1 MSSRQSLY
9 VVAIYAGIAF
19 SVVLS
24 ATILGVQ
31 GTLDSQTLSNVLMGA
46 LGFAGGAAVGAG
58 TLGQAVNGKA
68 VIPHSELANR
78 ETTLRTAIAGAASAP
93 AHEVVEAP
101 SVEYTAAEGEE

>member
-1 MSSRQSLY
+1 MNARQSLY

-46 LGFAGGAAVGAG
+46 LGFAGGAAIGAG
-58 TLGQAVNGKA
+58 TLSQAVNGKA
-68 VIPHSELANR
+68 VISHAEMANR
-78 ETTLRTAIAGAASAP
+78 ETTLRTALAASAASDP
-93 AHEVVEAP
+93 HDFERVQ
-101 SVEYTAAEGEE
+101 TAKPDA